1 MCRFSSL
8 RATACLVCIYPWGF
22 TLYTAGNSFKSLN
35 FDFLSLIGVSDSE
48 VFIVLILIYF
58 SLFIHVKTSATWGGG
73 RSPPHQSRT
82 AYYLKKKCLTWTR
95 RRIPK
100 DLVWKVQNTNKI
112 PIKYKYLFF
121 SSTFLWSLSSYGW
134 SGLGTDTSKNYF
146 R

>member
-8 RATACLVCIYPWGF
+8 RATACLVRIYPWGY
-22 TLYTAGNSFKSLN
+22 TLYTELNSFKSLN

-58 SLFIHVKTSATWGGG
+58 SLLIHVKTSAKWGGG

-100 DLVWKVQNTNKI
+100 DLVL
-112 PIKYKYLFF
+112 PINIKLRQICRHP
-121 SSTFLWSLSSYGW
+121 LL
-134 SGLGTDTSKNYF
+134 GLQGSRWNIKKH
-146 R
+146 